1 VLSGII
7 YQNGI
12 LIQIILWKKEKAEW
26 RDGFKSKLDDL
37 AYKEALGK
45 LPAHLLRNPA
55 YEVTLNQSFLLVFSN
70 DLVTFIGS

>member
-1 VLSGII
+1 MRAIWYNLPKWNFDSDNTLEKG
-7 YQNGI
+7 
-12 LIQIILWKKEKAEW
+12 KAEW

-55 YEVTLNQSFLLVFSN
+55 YEVTLNQLFLLMF
-70 DLVTFIGS
+70 LMILLLL